1 MCWSLTSTRKCCR
14 MFDSISGVR
23 LDPEL
28 LSASR
33 KVEIDFTNPLEV
45 PQATKE
51 LGEGQGQGIHVIPTK
66 WVDVNEGDDQRP
78 E

>member
-1 MCWSLTSTRKCCR
+1 

-33 KVEIDFTNPLEV
+33 KVEIDLMNRLEV
-45 PQATKE
+45 YRKRRRNWAKD
-51 LGEGQGQGIHVIPTK
+51 QGHSCHP
-66 WVDVNEGDDQRP
+66 NEMGRREQRR
-78 E
+78 